1 MKAVITGGAGFIGS
15 HLIEAL
21 VARGDEVVCVERP
34 GASRRW
40 IAELPIEVREH
51 GVENPRLLASAFTGA
66 DVVYHLAG
74 LTAARKPADYYRVNT
89 EGTARVLRVA
99 AELPGGPPRVVL
111 ASSLSASGPCV
122 NGDPVCEESVPH
134 PLSHYGHSKLMAEL
148 MMHAYADRVPGV
160 ILRLSSVYGPR
171 EQGVLKFFQLVQH
184 GIALTVGAWN
194 REVCLLYV
202 RDLVQ
207 GLVAAGTNPL
217 AVGRTYYLSHPQ
229 PITWR
234 DFADAVGRALG
245 RHPVLVSVPSSIAKV
260 VAVGAELGAIVARTA
275 AILNRERVREITQA
289 RWVCDVG
296 RSIRELAFSPAYP
309 LHRGVG
315 ETAAWYREA
324 GWI

>member
-1 MKAVITGGAGFIGS
+1 MRAVVTGGAGFIGS

-21 VARGDEVVCVERP
+21 VARGDDVVCVERP

-40 IAELPIEVREH
+40 IARLPIEVRDH
-51 GVENPRLLASAFTGA
+51 GLDDASLLAAAFAGA
-66 DVVYHLAG
+66 NVVYHLAG
-74 LTAARKPADYYRVNT
+74 LTEARKPADYYRVNT
-89 EGTARVLRVA
+89 EGTARVLNVA
-99 AELPGGPPRVVL
+99 AQARGAAPRVVL
-111 ASSLSASGPCV
+111 ASSQAAAGPCLGTEAV
-122 NGDPVCEESVPH
+122 REDCVPH
-134 PLSHYGHSKLMAEL
+134 PLSHYGHSKLLAEV
-148 MMHAYADRVPGV
+148 MVHAYADRVPGV

-171 EQGVLKFFQLVQH
+171 ERAVLKFFRLVQR
-184 GIALTVGAWN
+184 GVALTVGAWS

-207 GLVAAGTNPL
+207 GLIAAGTSPV

-234 DFADAVGRALG
+234 DFADAVGHALG
-245 RHPVLVSVPSSIAKV
+245 RHPVLVSVPRCAAKAI
-260 VAVGAELGAIVARTA
+260 AVGAEVCAFVARQA

-296 RSIRELAFSPAYP
+296 RSMRELAFSPAYP
-309 LHRGVG
+309 LSRGVV